1 MKKIKYLLSILIF
14 LSLINMTSFANKN
27 EIGAEGRKTAEELSE
42 GINWELPT
50 VLFEEN
56 PRPGVRAW
64 GRDQH
69 ATKNTVPWILFDDGH
84 LVIYVGEVL
93 GSVGSDNLW
102 VRPAIRDEVKV
113 LTAGVSHP
121 KLAANIKL
129 KFLFNQLD
137 SFCKLFSNIEEV
149 KFTNKV
155 DTLGAKSA
163 KYMFQNNKKLKK
175 VDLGSISMSKMENIS
190 GMFRGTAS
198 LESLDVSDW
207 DVSQV
212 MLMSN
217 LFYGA
222 SSLKEL
228 DVSRWNTSRLVRA
241 DNLFRDTNVE
251 KLEVGNW
258 DTSKIT
264 DMQSMFGESRNIK
277 ELDVSKWD
285 TSRVE
290 LMRGTFSGTEN
301 LKELDISKWDVSKV
315 TDMMHMFNGASSL
328 EKLDVS
334 KWDVSEVTNMSWTFC
349 ETSSLGAL
357 DVSKWDT
364 SNIRLMN
371 GMFDGSSKIEKL
383 DVSKWNTA
391 KLEDTSEAFEGMSNL
406 KELDVSKWNVGKLNN
421 ARGMFK
427 DTIALE
433 VLDVSNWNTSSLE
446 NSSSMFEGMTKVKLL
461 DVSNW
466 DMSNVIR
473 AGDMF
478 KDAVSLEIADVSKWN
493 TSKMQTPGG
502 MFDGAIK
509 LKEIDVSNWDGKI
522 FTVLDYMFRNVT
534 VENVDISKWGTGK
547 HLMSF
552 NGFFEGASNVK
563 VIDFSDWIA
572 NKSENIIMKDAFKNA
587 SSVKT
592 LDLSMFNNSIN
603 HRNMLEGTN
612 LDSITLGINTKIK
625 DSNLSPISKHEYWK
639 QVDGKNSYGNS
650 IGFIYGYQPF
660 EDHVG
665 TYIRAPRL
673 IPIEIYYVKK
683 GTPPDLVDRVQNQLD
698 YMKKVELDPR
708 VGINSRAKGLV
719 NGYGYMY
726 NTDVY
731 IGKYNKFLINI
742 KDGIK
747 SPVGDL
753 ILKDESLYDKIDY
766 GVVLKVIHYYN

>member
-50 VLFEEN
+50 VLFKEN

-64 GRDQH
+64 GRDEDV
-69 ATKNTVPWILFDDGH
+69 TKNTIPWILFDDGH

-93 GSVGSDNLW
+93 GSVGPDNLW
-102 VRPAIRDEVKV
+102 ARPEIRDEVKV

-155 DTLGAKSA
+155 DTLGAQSA
-163 KYMFQNNKKLKK
+163 KDMFKDNKKLKS
-175 VDLGSISMSKMENIS
+175 VDLGSISMSKMQNIS
-190 GMFRGTAS
+190 GMFKGTTS

-212 MLMSN
+212 MFMSN

-241 DNLFRDTNVE
+241 DSLFRDTNVE

-285 TSRVE
+285 TSRVN
-290 LMRGTFSGTEN
+290 LMRGTFSGTTN
-301 LKELDISKWDVSKV
+301 LKDLDISEWDVSKV

-328 EKLDVS
+328 DKLDVS
-334 KWDVSEVTNMSWTFC
+334 KWDVSNVTDMRWSFSK
-349 ETSSLGAL
+349 TSSLLALDVSKWNTSNFKLMQGMFEGASKIEKLEVEKWDISNVQSINSVFKDTLLLKDLDISKWDTSNVTDTNYAFNNVKSLEKIDVSRWNTSNLKSAISMFEGASKIKFL

-364 SNIRLMN
+364 SKL
-371 GMFDGSSKIEKL
+371 GSSKAMFKDAILLEEL
-383 DVSKWNTA
+383 DVSKWNTSSLKITSSMFDSA
-391 KLEDTSEAFEGMSNL
+391 VKL
-406 KELDVSKWNVGKLNN
+406 KKIDVSKWNGEN
-421 ARGMFK
+421 FS
-427 DTIALE
+427 
-433 VLDVSNWNTSSLE
+433 DVD
-446 NSSSMFEGMTKVKLL
+446 K
-461 DVSNW
+461 
-466 DMSNVIR
+466 
-473 AGDMF
+473 
-478 KDAVSLEIADVSKWN
+478 
-493 TSKMQTPGG
+493 
-502 MFDGAIK
+502 
-509 LKEIDVSNWDGKI
+509 
-522 FTVLDYMFRNVT
+522 MFRNIT
-534 VENVDISKWGTGK
+534 VEDVDISNWKAGKSIYNMTG
-547 HLMSF
+547 M
-552 NGFFEGASNVK
+552 FEGASNVK
-563 VIDFSDWIA
+563 KADFSKWEVAKKILMT
-572 NKSENIIMKDAFKNA
+572 ETFKNA
-587 SSVKT
+587 SSLKT
-592 LDLSMFNNSIN
+592 LDLSKFANYMG
-603 HRNMLEGTN
+603 HKNMLEGTN
-612 LDSITLGINTKIK
+612 LDSITLGIDTKIK
-625 DSNLSPISKHEYWK
+625 DSNLSPISKYECWK
-639 QVDGKNSYGNS
+639 QVDGKISYGS
-650 IGFIYGYQPF
+650 SLSFIQDYKPL
-660 EDHVG
+660 ENHVG

-673 IPIEIYYVKK
+673 IPVEIYYVKK
-683 GTPPDLVDRVQNQLD
+683 GTPPDYVDRVQNQLD

-766 GVVLKVIHYYN
+766 GIVLKVIHYYN